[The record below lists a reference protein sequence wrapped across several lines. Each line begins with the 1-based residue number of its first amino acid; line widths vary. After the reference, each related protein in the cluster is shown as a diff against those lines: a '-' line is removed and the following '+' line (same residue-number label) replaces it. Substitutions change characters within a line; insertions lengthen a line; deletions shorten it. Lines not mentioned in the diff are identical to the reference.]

1 MKTILKLAAVA
12 LVANAIWHLWGAYSS
27 HFKFRDAVQYAAQ
40 YRGEAS
46 DADLRQQVLQSAIQF
61 DVPVAANEV
70 TVIHENTHT
79 TVMLSYVRPVEL
91 APGFV
96 YPWAFSLNIDTYT
109 TKPTSLQD
117 LGVPK

>member
-1 MKTILKLAAVA
+1 MHSWSYNAHVMARYFDSKSKE
-12 LVANAIWHLWGAYSS
+12 LVA
-27 HFKFRDAVQYAAQ
+27 
-40 YRGEAS
+40 
-46 DADLRQQVLQSAIQF
+46 QF
-61 DVPVAANEV
+61 DVPVNPNDV
-70 TVIHENTHT
+70 TVTHADKHT
-79 TVMLSYVRPVEL
+79 TVTLAYVRPVEL